1 MKGCY
6 VELYSEQWVSF
17 CLQNCKYNLLLY
29 VIDKVISDFDKFHKL
44 WNWNNNEALVKFLGD
59 LYFNKKQDILE

>member
-44 WNWNNNEALVKFLGD
+44 WNWNNSEALVKFLGD